1 MKALFIDTFY
11 DPSSPKESEKFDTY
25 TNQLMEFANS
35 VEPFECKDI
44 KTALTELMEAQQ
56 SILNLKNELEDV
68 NNQLEDAN
76 NNNVCLIWSLCFN
89 PPQIGTFGSIM
100 FVVGSITSILIVCCC
115 QKWFLSSCPCCIP
128 GNTVF
133 LGQYDALTM

>member
-1 MKALFIDTFY
+1 MKALFIDTYY

-44 KTALTELMEAQQ
+44 KTALTELMEAQKN
-56 SILNLKNELEDV
+56 ILNLQNELENV

-76 NNNVCLIWSLCFN
+76 NNVCLIWSFCFN
-89 PPQIGTFGSIM
+89 PPQIGSFGSIM
-100 FVVGSITSILIVCCC
+100 FVVGSIISILIVCCC
-115 QKWFLSSCPCCIP
+115 QKWCLSSCPCCTP
-128 GNTVF
+128 GNT
-133 LGQYDALTM
+133 A